1 MTGVGVA
8 LVLVGLLLSHRGL
21 DRIEQCLSSG
31 CHSKI
36 PGTGATDIIPQSS
49 GGCEVQEPDAGWFHS
64 WEWAS
69 LREHREPPSSFLSET
84 GGRGA
89 RGYARVGFNMF

>member
-1 MTGVGVA
+1 MGVGVA

-36 PGTGATDIIPQSS
+36 PGTGATDIYSS
-49 GGCEVQEPDAGWFHS
+49 EFWK
-64 WEWAS
+64 
-69 LREHREPPSSFLSET
+69 L
-84 GGRGA
+84 
-89 RGYARVGFNMF
+89 

>member
-1 MTGVGVA
+1 MPGVGVA

-64 WEWAS
+64 WEWLSSWLAEPLLTAS
-69 LREHREPPSSFLSET
+69 SHGREKELWPLFL
-84 GGRGA
+84 
-89 RGYARVGFNMF
+89 FL